1 MEECTNNVRN
11 VLEYLEIGRVTNM
24 FKPDMEY
31 RNSLLAGDRS
41 AMQFDDRLRVDQV
54 TDTVWNTYRPSELG
68 FGKTKETTG
77 TAVYFFKKYQ
87 KSKFKK
93 YQEGKFECSKCL
105 YHRCEHIKAVEDF
118 LEKEKVERTIEW

>member
-77 TAVYFFKKYQ
+77 TAVYLY
-87 KSKFKK
+87 KK

-105 YHRCEHIKAVEDF
+105 YHRCEHVKAV
-118 LEKEKVERTIEW
+118 LETQEKVERTIEW